1 MRLPSLWQKKEE
13 AGGIKYKEFQCKY
26 NDDVIMLKLNTST
39 PDLLSFTI
47 LSGKRKNKLKDY
59 EYTFLS
65 KEEIKNKFF
74 PALLD
79 ADGSSF
85 FVECECGSEII
96 RIVYNNEDN
105 KLDEFYFDIF
115 DNFFYI
121 VTKKG
126 VLSSIILT
134 REMAERLLR
143 TLMLYVNTG
152 TI

>member
-13 AGGIKYKEFQCKY
+13 VGGIKYKEFQCKY

-39 PDLLSFTI
+39 PELLSFTI

-59 EYTFLS
+59 EYIFLS

-96 RIVYNNEDN
+96 RIIYDNE
-105 KLDEFYFDIF
+105 LDDFYFDIF
-115 DNFFYI
+115 DNYFYI
-121 VTKKG
+121 AAKKG
-126 VLSSIILT
+126 VLNSIILS

>member
-13 AGGIKYKEFQCKY
+13 VGGIKYKEFQCKY
-26 NDDVIMLKLNTST
+26 NDDAIMLKLNTST
-39 PDLLSFTI
+39 PELLSFTI

-59 EYTFLS
+59 EYIFLS

-79 ADGSSF
+79 ADGSRF

-96 RIVYNNEDN
+96 RIVYDNE
-105 KLDEFYFDIF
+105 LDEFYFDIF
-115 DNFFYI
+115 DNCFYI
-121 VTKKG
+121 ITKKG
-126 VLSSIILT
+126 VLSSIILS

-143 TLMLYVNTG
+143 ALMLYVNTG

>member
-13 AGGIKYKEFQCKY
+13 VGGIKYKEFQCKY

-39 PDLLSFTI
+39 PELLSFTI

-59 EYTFLS
+59 EYIFLS

-79 ADGSSF
+79 ADGSRF

-96 RIVYNNEDN
+96 RIVYDNE
-105 KLDEFYFDIF
+105 LDDFYFDGDGRYWF
-115 DNFFYI
+115 DIYYI
-121 VTKKG
+121 LKMYIIKKLFLG
-126 VLSSIILT
+126 V
-134 REMAERLLR
+134 RDDE
-143 TLMLYVNTG
+143 
-152 TI
+152 

>member
-13 AGGIKYKEFQCKY
+13 VGGIKYKEFQCKY

-39 PDLLSFTI
+39 PELLSFTI

-59 EYTFLS
+59 EYIFLS

-79 ADGSSF
+79 ADGSRF

-96 RIVYNNEDN
+96 RIVYDNE
-105 KLDEFYFDIF
+105 LDEFYFDIF
-115 DNFFYI
+115 DNCFYI
-121 VTKKG
+121 ITKKG

-143 TLMLYVNTG
+143 ALMLYVNTG

>member
-13 AGGIKYKEFQCKY
+13 VGGIKYKEFQCKY

-39 PDLLSFTI
+39 PELLSFTI

-59 EYTFLS
+59 EYIFLS

-96 RIVYNNEDN
+96 RIIYDP
-105 KLDEFYFDIF
+105 
-115 DNFFYI
+115 
-121 VTKKG
+121 
-126 VLSSIILT
+126 
-134 REMAERLLR
+134 LL
-143 TLMLYVNTG
+143 
-152 TI
+152 

>member
-1 MRLPSLWQKKEE
+1 MKLPSLWQKKEE

-39 PDLLSFTI
+39 PELLSFTI

-59 EYTFLS
+59 EYIFLS

-79 ADGSSF
+79 ADGSRF

-96 RIVYNNEDN
+96 RIVYDNE
-105 KLDEFYFDIF
+105 LDDFYFDIF
-115 DNFFYI
+115 DNCFYI
-121 VTKKG
+121 ATKKG

-143 TLMLYVNTG
+143 ALMLYVNTG

>member
-13 AGGIKYKEFQCKY
+13 VGGIKYKEFRCKY

-39 PDLLSFTI
+39 PELLNFTI

-59 EYTFLS
+59 EYIFLS

-79 ADGSSF
+79 ADGSRF

-96 RIVYNNEDN
+96 RIVYDNE
-105 KLDEFYFDIF
+105 LDEFYFDIF
-115 DNFFYI
+115 DNCFYI
-121 VTKKG
+121 ITKKG
-126 VLSSIILT
+126 VLSSIILS

-143 TLMLYVNTG
+143 ALMLYVNTG

>member
-1 MRLPSLWQKKEE
+1 MN
-13 AGGIKYKEFQCKY
+13 I
-26 NDDVIMLKLNTST
+26 
-39 PDLLSFTI
+39 SFCQ
-47 LSGKRKNKLKDY
+47 
-59 EYTFLS
+59 

-79 ADGSSF
+79 ADGSRF

-105 KLDEFYFDIF
+105 RLDEFYFDIF
-115 DNFFYI
+115 DIFFYM
-121 VTKKG
+121 TKKG
-126 VLSSIILT
+126 VLSSIILS
-134 REMAERLLR
+134 REMAERLLK

>member
-13 AGGIKYKEFQCKY
+13 VGGIKYKEFQCKY

-39 PDLLSFTI
+39 PELLSFTI

-59 EYTFLS
+59 EYIFLS

-79 ADGSSF
+79 ADGSRF

-96 RIVYNNEDN
+96 RVIYDNE
-105 KLDEFYFDIF
+105 LDEFYFDIF
-115 DNFFYI
+115 DNCFYI
-121 VTKKG
+121 ITKKG
-126 VLSSIILT
+126 VLSSIILS
-134 REMAERLLR
+134 RKMAERLLR

>member
-1 MRLPSLWQKKEE
+1 MTL
-13 AGGIKYKEFQCKY
+13 
-26 NDDVIMLKLNTST
+26 
-39 PDLLSFTI
+39 
-47 LSGKRKNKLKDY
+47 
-59 EYTFLS
+59 
-65 KEEIKNKFF
+65 KFF

-79 ADGSSF
+79 ADGSRF

-96 RIVYNNEDN
+96 RIVYDNE
-105 KLDEFYFDIF
+105 LDDFYFDIF
-115 DNFFYI
+115 DNCFYI
-121 VTKKG
+121 ITKKG

>member
-13 AGGIKYKEFQCKY
+13 VGGIKYKEFQCKY

-39 PDLLSFTI
+39 PELLSFTI

-59 EYTFLS
+59 EYIFLS

-79 ADGSSF
+79 ADGSRF

-96 RIVYNNEDN
+96 RIVYDNE
-105 KLDEFYFDIF
+105 LDDFYFDIF
-115 DNFFYI
+115 DNCFYI
-121 VTKKG
+121 ATKKG
-126 VLSSIILT
+126 ILSSIILT

>member
-1 MRLPSLWQKKEE
+1 MRLLNLWRKKEE

-26 NDDVIMLKLNTST
+26 NDDVIMLKLNNST
-39 PDLLSFTI
+39 PELLSFTI

-59 EYTFLS
+59 EYIFLS

-79 ADGSSF
+79 ADGSRF

-96 RIVYNNEDN
+96 RIVYDNE
-105 KLDEFYFDIF
+105 LDDFYFDIF
-115 DNFFYI
+115 DNCFYI
-121 VTKKG
+121 ATKKG
-126 VLSSIILT
+126 ILSSIILT

>member
-13 AGGIKYKEFQCKY
+13 AGGIKYKDFQCKY

-39 PDLLSFTI
+39 PELLSFTI

-59 EYTFLS
+59 EYIFLS

-96 RIVYNNEDN
+96 RVIYDNE
-105 KLDEFYFDIF
+105 LDDFYFDIF
-115 DNFFYI
+115 DNCFYI
-121 VTKKG
+121 ATKKG
-126 VLSSIILT
+126 ILSSIILT

>member
-13 AGGIKYKEFQCKY
+13 VGGIKYKEFQCKY
-26 NDDVIMLKLNTST
+26 NDDVIMLKLNSST
-39 PDLLSFTI
+39 PELLSFTI

-59 EYTFLS
+59 EYIFLS

-79 ADGSSF
+79 ADGSRF

-96 RIVYNNEDN
+96 RIVYDNE
-105 KLDEFYFDIF
+105 LDEFYFDIF
-115 DNFFYI
+115 DNCFYI
-121 VTKKG
+121 ITKKG
-126 VLSSIILT
+126 VLSSIILS

-143 TLMLYVNTG
+143 ALMLYVNTG

>member
-13 AGGIKYKEFQCKY
+13 IGGIKYKEFQCKY

-59 EYTFLS
+59 EYIFLS

-79 ADGSSF
+79 ADGSRF
-85 FVECECGSEII
+85 FAECECGSEII
-96 RIVYNNEDN
+96 RIVYDNE
-105 KLDEFYFDIF
+105 LDEFYFDIF
-115 DNFFYI
+115 DNCFYI

-126 VLSSIILT
+126 VLNSIILS

>member
-39 PDLLSFTI
+39 PELLSFTI

-59 EYTFLS
+59 EYIFLS

-79 ADGSSF
+79 ADGSRF

-96 RIVYNNEDN
+96 RIVYDNE
-105 KLDEFYFDIF
+105 LDDFYFDIF
-115 DNFFYI
+115 DNCFYI
-121 VTKKG
+121 ATKKG
-126 VLSSIILT
+126 ILSSIILT

-143 TLMLYVNTG
+143 ALMLYVNTG

>member
-13 AGGIKYKEFQCKY
+13 VGGIKYKEFQCKY

-39 PDLLSFTI
+39 PELLSFTI

-59 EYTFLS
+59 EYIFLS

-79 ADGSSF
+79 ADGSRF

-96 RIVYNNEDN
+96 RIVYDNE
-105 KLDEFYFDIF
+105 LDDFYFDIF
-115 DNFFYI
+115 DNCFYI
-121 VTKKG
+121 ITKKG
-126 VLSSIILT
+126 ILSSIILS

-143 TLMLYVNTG
+143 ALMLYVNTG

>member
-13 AGGIKYKEFQCKY
+13 VGGIKYKEFQCKY

-39 PDLLSFTI
+39 PELLSFTI

-59 EYTFLS
+59 EYIFLS

-79 ADGSSF
+79 ADGSRF

-96 RIVYNNEDN
+96 RIVYDNE
-105 KLDEFYFDIF
+105 LDEFYFDIF
-115 DNFFYI
+115 DNCFYI
-121 VTKKG
+121 ITKKG
-126 VLSSIILT
+126 ILSSIILS

-143 TLMLYVNTG
+143 ALMLYVNTG

>member
-13 AGGIKYKEFQCKY
+13 AGGIKYKDFQCKY
-26 NDDVIMLKLNTST
+26 NDDIIMLKLNTST
-39 PDLLSFTI
+39 PELLSFTI

-59 EYTFLS
+59 EYIFLS

-96 RIVYNNEDN
+96 RVIYDNE
-105 KLDEFYFDIF
+105 LDDFYFDIF
-115 DNFFYI
+115 DNCFYI
-121 VTKKG
+121 ATKKG
-126 VLSSIILT
+126 ILSSIILT

>member
-59 EYTFLS
+59 EYIFLS

-79 ADGSSF
+79 ADGSRF

-96 RIVYNNEDN
+96 RIVYDNE
-105 KLDEFYFDIF
+105 LDEFYFDI
-115 DNFFYI
+115 D
-121 VTKKG
+121 
-126 VLSSIILT
+126 
-134 REMAERLLR
+134 
-143 TLMLYVNTG
+143 
-152 TI
+152 

>member
-39 PDLLSFTI
+39 PELLSFTI

-59 EYTFLS
+59 EYIFLS

-79 ADGSSF
+79 ADGSRF

-96 RIVYNNEDN
+96 RIVYDNE
-105 KLDEFYFDIF
+105 LDEFYFDIF
-115 DNFFYI
+115 DNCFYI
-121 VTKKG
+121 ATKKG

-143 TLMLYVNTG
+143 ALMLYVNTG

>member
-1 MRLPSLWQKKEE
+1 MKLPSLWQKKEE

-59 EYTFLS
+59 EHIFLS

-79 ADGSSF
+79 TDGSSF

-96 RIVYNNEDN
+96 RVIYDNE
-105 KLDEFYFDIF
+105 LDDFYFDIF
-115 DNFFYI
+115 DNCFYI
-121 VTKKG
+121 ITKKG
-126 VLSSIILT
+126 VLSSIILS

>member
-13 AGGIKYKEFQCKY
+13 VGGIKYKEFQCKY

-39 PDLLSFTI
+39 PELLSFTI

-59 EYTFLS
+59 EYIFLS

-79 ADGSSF
+79 ADGSRF

-96 RIVYNNEDN
+96 RIVYDNE
-105 KLDEFYFDIF
+105 LDDFYFDIF
-115 DNFFYI
+115 DNCFYI
-121 VTKKG
+121 ATKKG
-126 VLSSIILT
+126 VLSSIILS

>member
-13 AGGIKYKEFQCKY
+13 VGGIKYKEFQCKY

-39 PDLLSFTI
+39 PELLSFTI

-59 EYTFLS
+59 EYIFLS

-79 ADGSSF
+79 ADGSRF

-96 RIVYNNEDN
+96 RIVYDNE
-105 KLDEFYFDIF
+105 LDEFYFDIF
-115 DNFFYI
+115 DNCFYI
-121 VTKKG
+121 ATKKG

-143 TLMLYVNTG
+143 ALMLYVNTG

>member
-39 PDLLSFTI
+39 PELLSFTI

-59 EYTFLS
+59 EYIFLS

-96 RIVYNNEDN
+96 RVIYDNE
-105 KLDEFYFDIF
+105 LDEFYFDIF
-115 DNFFYI
+115 DNCFYI
-121 VTKKG
+121 ITKKG

-134 REMAERLLR
+134 REISERLLR

>member
-13 AGGIKYKEFQCKY
+13 VGGIKYKEFQCKY

-39 PDLLSFTI
+39 PELLNFTI

-59 EYTFLS
+59 EYIFLS

-79 ADGSSF
+79 ADGSRF

-96 RIVYNNEDN
+96 RIVYDNE
-105 KLDEFYFDIF
+105 LDDFYFDIF
-115 DNFFYI
+115 DNCFYI
-121 VTKKG
+121 ATKKG
-126 VLSSIILT
+126 VLSSIILS

>member
-1 MRLPSLWQKKEE
+1 MKLLSLWQKKEE

-39 PDLLSFTI
+39 PELLSFTI

-59 EYTFLS
+59 EYIFLS

-79 ADGSSF
+79 EDGSRF

-96 RIVYNNEDN
+96 RIVYDNE
-105 KLDEFYFDIF
+105 LDEFYFDIF
-115 DNFFYI
+115 DNCFYI
-121 VTKKG
+121 ITKKG
-126 VLSSIILT
+126 VLSSIILS

-143 TLMLYVNTG
+143 ALMLYVNTG

>member
-39 PDLLSFTI
+39 PELLGFTI
-47 LSGKRKNKLKDY
+47 LDGKRKNSLKDW
-59 EYTFLS
+59 EHILLTR
-65 KEEIKNKFF
+65 EEIRDKFL

-85 FVECECGSEII
+85 FVECNCGSEII
-96 RIVYNNEDN
+96 RIVYNNE
-105 KLDEFYFDIF
+105 LEEFYFDVF
-115 DNFFYI
+115 DNYFYA
-121 VTKKG
+121 TKKG
-126 VLSSIILT
+126 VLDSITLT
-134 REMAERLLR
+134 REIAEKLLR
-143 TLMLYVNTG
+143 TLRVYINTE